1 MMKIN
6 MLAFAAHPDDAE
18 LSCSGT
24 LLLHKQKGWTT
35 GIIDLTRGEL
45 GSRGSVEQRFEE
57 ARKASEILQ
66 LDIRE
71 NLGLAD
77 GFFENNPESKMKLIT
92 AIRQYQ
98 PDIVLCPALKD
109 RHPDHSRAAE
119 LVKDACFLSGLSKIE
134 TIVDGKTLSAWRP
147 KKVFNYVQDQHMEP
161 DFIIDITN
169 QFEDKM
175 KSVKAYSTQFYSD
188 TEDGPQTYISS
199 ENYLNQVAYRNVM
212 MGKRIGVAYGEGFIC
227 KHSQLGLK
235 DLSCM
240 ILPEFV

>member
-1 MMKIN
+1 
-6 MLAFAAHPDDAE
+6 
-18 LSCSGT
+18 
-24 LLLHKQKGWTT
+24 
-35 GIIDLTRGEL
+35 
-45 GSRGSVEQRFEE
+45 
-57 ARKASEILQ
+57 
-66 LDIRE
+66 
-71 NLGLAD
+71 
-77 GFFENNPESKMKLIT
+77 
-92 AIRQYQ
+92 
-98 PDIVLCPALKD
+98 
-109 RHPDHSRAAE
+109 
-119 LVKDACFLSGLSKIE
+119 
-134 TIVDGKTLSAWRP
+134 
-147 KKVFNYVQDQHMEP
+147 MEP

>member
-35 GIIDLTRGEL
+35 GIVDLTRGEL

-77 GFFENNPESKMKLIT
+77 GF
-92 AIRQYQ
+92 
-98 PDIVLCPALKD
+98 LKII
-109 RHPDHSRAAE
+109 
-119 LVKDACFLSGLSKIE
+119 LKI
-134 TIVDGKTLSAWRP
+134 
-147 KKVFNYVQDQHMEP
+147 N
-161 DFIIDITN
+161 
-169 QFEDKM
+169 
-175 KSVKAYSTQFYSD
+175 
-188 TEDGPQTYISS
+188 
-199 ENYLNQVAYRNVM
+199 
-212 MGKRIGVAYGEGFIC
+212 
-227 KHSQLGLK
+227 
-235 DLSCM
+235 
-240 ILPEFV
+240 